1 MKGKNRQCGLT
12 LTEMTVVIVT
22 IALLVG
28 LGLPAVRALL
38 NSFESG
44 SGAKSMISAT
54 LASARAIAAREQ
66 RYAGVRFQKAYN
78 PQGPLSASQYMVL
91 IVQDPDILAYGFRAV
106 EGLEPIKLPKSIGV
120 MDLMT
125 VARIYSGPINLQ
137 LTDTVINT
145 DALISTERDLR
156 DTTSFSIVFSP
167 AGKMVLYKV
176 WLRNRDGIPDSQ
188 GQVGSISAD
197 DVFNKLAAVNAGI
210 GMFYQDD
217 YFNAWWSFD
226 PSLDLG
232 LGPELSRNG
241 FIIYERQKL
250 RRAFERSTAWSQY
263 LVKIAA
269 EKVYINSYTGTII
282 SAD

>member
-1 MKGKNRQCGLT
+1 
-12 LTEMTVVIVT
+12 MTVVIVT

-66 RYAGVRFQKAYN
+66 RYAGVRFQKAYS

-106 EGLEPIKLPKSIGV
+106 EGLEPIELPESIGV

-145 DALISTERDLR
+145 DGLISTERDLR

-226 PSLDLG
+226 PSLDFG

-241 FIIYERQKL
+241 FIVYERQKL
-250 RRAFERSTAWSQY
+250 RRAFERGTAWSQY

-282 SAD
+282 STD